1 MMKLLLSLILLLQV
15 LKWIWDAMK
24 WSDAMKTWDDLLAE
38 VQDTENVEDAAL
50 VAIDAIHTELTAAQG
65 DPVKIQAAID
75 GLGSRRQKLADAIAN
90 PPADTTD
97 SGGATD
103 TTVGATGTDTTVGAT
118 GTDTT
123 VSSGGDD
130 TTTGA
135 NSQ

>member
-75 GLGSRRQKLADAIAN
+75 GLGSRRQRLAAAIAN
-90 PPADTTD
+90 PPADTTG

-123 VSSGGDD
+123 VSSGGAD
-130 TTTGA
+130 TTTGT